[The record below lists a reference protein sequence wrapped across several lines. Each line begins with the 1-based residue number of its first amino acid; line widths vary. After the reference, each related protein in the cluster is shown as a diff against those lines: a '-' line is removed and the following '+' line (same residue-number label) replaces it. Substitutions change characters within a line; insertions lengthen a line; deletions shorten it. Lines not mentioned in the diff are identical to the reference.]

1 MSYEFLEHTADLKI
15 KAVAKNIEEGFK
27 EAVYGLKQAIA
38 EDIKVKTIIN
48 REIEIESEDKKSL
61 LYDFLEEFLYLLDA
75 EDFLIS
81 KINKLE
87 IRENN
92 KNKKKKYVLKA
103 EITGDKASNYKFVN
117 NVKAITYNQ
126 MDISEEKGKTT
137 IIYVVD
143 V

>member
-1 MSYEFLEHTADLKI
+1 M
-15 KAVAKNIEEGFK
+15 
-27 EAVYGLKQAIA
+27 
-38 EDIKVKTIIN
+38 
-48 REIEIESEDKKSL
+48 
-61 LYDFLEEFLYLLDA
+61 
-75 EDFLIS
+75 IS

-87 IRENN
+87 IREDN
-92 KNKKKKYVLKA
+92 KNKKYVLKA

-137 IIYVVD
+137 IIYVLD